1 MSKQT
6 KHFLI
11 SGRVQGVGFRVFAY
25 REALALGIKGWIR
38 NLQDGRVEALVEG
51 DEETLVRFH
60 QALQKG
66 PRMAEV
72 EVLNC
77 NPVPSAELSDF
88 AIQRDGVN
96 PWFKN

>member
-25 REALALGIKGWIR
+25 REALDLGLKGWIR

-51 DEETLVRFH
+51 DEETLVRF
-60 QALQKG
+60 QNSLQKG

-72 EVLNC
+72 EILDC
-77 NPVPSAELSDF
+77 NAVPAAELAEF

-96 PWFKN
+96 PWSKN

>member
-1 MSKQT
+1 MPKQT

-25 REALALGIKGWIR
+25 REALALGLKGWIR

-51 DEETLVRFH
+51 DEDVLSRFH

-72 EVLNC
+72 ELLDC
-77 NPVPSAELSDF
+77 KSAPTAELADF
-88 AIQRDGVN
+88 AIQKDGVN
-96 PWFKN
+96 PWSKN

>member
-1 MSKQT
+1 MRKQT

-25 REALALGIKGWIR
+25 REALALGLKGWIR

-51 DEETLVRFH
+51 EEEVLVRFH

-66 PRMAEV
+66 PRLAEV
-72 EVLNC
+72 ELLDC
-77 NPVPSAELSDF
+77 QPATAAELSDF
-88 AIQRDGVN
+88 AIQRDGVS
-96 PWFKN
+96 PWSKN

>member
-1 MSKQT
+1 MPKQT

-25 REALALGIKGWIR
+25 REALALGLKGWVR

-51 DEETLVRFH
+51 EEDVLSRFH

-66 PRMAEV
+66 PRLAEV
-72 EVLNC
+72 ECLDC
-77 NPVPSAELSDF
+77 HPVSAAELADF
-88 AIQRDGVN
+88 AIQRDGAQ
-96 PWFKN
+96 PWSKN